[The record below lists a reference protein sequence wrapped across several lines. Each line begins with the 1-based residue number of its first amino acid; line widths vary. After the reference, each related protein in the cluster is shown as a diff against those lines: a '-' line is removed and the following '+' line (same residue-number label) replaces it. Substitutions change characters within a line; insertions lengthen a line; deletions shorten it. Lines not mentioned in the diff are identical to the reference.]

1 MASSLFY
8 NQPLENAPGKAPWS
22 SFKDPRSRKDW
33 WRRWAQKLTVVL
45 RVVPEVYRD
54 YLPLIMRW

>member
-1 MASSLFY
+1 MVVS
-8 NQPLENAPGKAPWS
+8 
-22 SFKDPRSRKDW
+22 KDPRSRKDW
-33 WRRWAQKLTVVL
+33 RRRWAQSLTVVL